1 MEFHEK
7 EKKSSNSLGGEVYP
21 SVFSVLILV
30 MLILFISKPGVSLT
44 SVSTDFRWRSN
55 LIGLYSSFRFRI
67 GDRVYNTAVVGKD
80 SWIFYTGSNSVQDYQ
95 KTDGLD
101 KNTFTVLT
109 GKLSQLSQKLKE
121 EGKILLIVIPPNKST
136 IYPQYMPDEIPVLGE
151 QSRLDQFVEQMR
163 LNDSTNIIDLRPVLL
178 NASRMQDVY
187 FKVDT
192 HWNDVGA
199 YYGYREILS
208 FLSRYD
214 SRLVPHPLS
223 DYEYVRQGDLI
234 NPDLPLVLGIPTI
247 SEEYQT
253 LVPKFSAQRTHVLN
267 IRLLDGGYISHVTGE
282 DSELPRLLVFHDSFY
297 SARASLSHFMEPHFS
312 EITEILFIQ
321 DPKIWSLDWIRQT
334 NPDIVIIEIVE
345 RNFDVGIS
353 LLLDSIGQ

>member
-1 MEFHEK
+1 MEFREK
-7 EKKSSNSLGGEVYP
+7 EKSSSNFLGEEAYS

-30 MLILFISKPGVSLT
+30 MLILFISKPGMSLT
-44 SVSTDFRWRSN
+44 SVSTDFRWRSS
-55 LIGLYSSFRFRI
+55 LIGLYSSFRFKI
-67 GDRVYNTAVVGKD
+67 GDRVYNTALVGKD

-95 KTDGLD
+95 KTDGLG
-101 KNTFTVLT
+101 KNTLTVLV
-109 GKLSQLSQKLKE
+109 GKLSQLSQKLKG

-151 QSRLDQFVEQMR
+151 KSRLDQFVEQAK
-163 LNDSTNIIDLRPVLL
+163 LNNAINVIDLRPILL
-178 NASRMQDVY
+178 NASQMQDVY

-214 SRLVPHPLS
+214 SQLAPHPLS

-234 NPDLPLVLGIPTI
+234 NPDLPLVLGIPPI
-247 SEEYQT
+247 NEEYWT
-253 LVPKFSAQRTHVLN
+253 LVPKFPAQRTHVLN

-282 DSELPRLLVFHDSFY
+282 DSGLPRLLVFHDSFY

-312 EITEILFIQ
+312 EITGILFTQ
-321 DPKIWSLDWIRQT
+321 DPKIWSLDWIRQA

>member
-1 MEFHEK
+1 MQIF
-7 EKKSSNSLGGEVYP
+7 P
-21 SVFSVLILV
+21 CTSVFSVLILV

-55 LIGLYSSFRFRI
+55 LIELYSSFRFKI
-67 GDRVYNTAVVGKD
+67 GDRVYNTALVGKD
-80 SWIFYTGSNSVQDYQ
+80 SWIFYTGGNSIQDYQ

-121 EGKILLIVIPPNKST
+121 EGKILLVVIPPNKST
-136 IYPQYMPDEIPVLGE
+136 IYPQYMPDEIPVLGDK
-151 QSRLDQFVEQMR
+151 SRLDQFVEQAR
-163 LNDSTNIIDLRPVLL
+163 LNDATNIIDLRPALL
-178 NASRMQDVY
+178 NASKMQNVY

-208 FLSRYD
+208 LFSRYD
-214 SRLVPHPLS
+214 SRLVPRPLS

-234 NPDLPLVLGIPTI
+234 NPDLPLVLGIPPI
-247 SEEYQT
+247 NEEYWT
-253 LVPKFSAQRTHVLN
+253 LMPKFPAQTTHALN
-267 IRLLDGGYISHVTGE
+267 IQLLDGGYISHVTGE
-282 DSELPRLLVFHDSFY
+282 DSGLPKLLVFHDSFY

-312 EITEILFIQ
+312 KITGVLFTQ
-321 DPKIWSLDWIRQT
+321 DPKIWSLDWIRKEG
-334 NPDIVIIEIVE
+334 PDFVIVEIVE
-345 RNFDVGIS
+345 RNFDIGLS